1 MTPITYEIIE
11 EIRLIDAE
19 LQKTYGIVAYLKD
32 QNHSK
37 VICLSFIK
45 DITTDK
51 DRLSQ
56 LVQKCNSY
64 HLSLLHLK
72 DVVEDFL
79 CD

>member
-11 EIRLIDAE
+11 EIRLIDAG
-19 LQKTYGIVAYLKD
+19 LQKTYGIAA
-32 QNHSK
+32 HSK
-37 VICLSFIK
+37 AQSNGEAICLCFVK

-51 DRLSQ
+51 DKLSQ
-56 LVQKCNSY
+56 LVQRCNSY
-64 HLSLLHLK
+64 HLSLLHLD